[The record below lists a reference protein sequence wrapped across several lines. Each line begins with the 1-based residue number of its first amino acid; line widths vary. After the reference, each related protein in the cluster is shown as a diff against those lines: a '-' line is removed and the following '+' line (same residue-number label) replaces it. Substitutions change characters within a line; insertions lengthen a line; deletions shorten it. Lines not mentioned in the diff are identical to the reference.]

1 MNLPSRLRFSRRSVL
16 YLGSGLLGSLGLG
29 SLPLRPAVA
38 EEETGGTETHGLST
52 FGDLALP
59 ADFPHFAYVDP
70 QAPKGGQILLQPG
83 GGGPN
88 SNASTFDTLNVYILK
103 GDGAAGMGAIFDS
116 LMAANSDEPD
126 SLYGLVASKVRISA
140 DKNLYRFFLRKE
152 ARFHDGTPLTAH
164 DVAFSLGILKS
175 QGHPVIRQSLRDFD
189 SAEAEADDVLL
200 VRLKPGHMREAAL
213 TVAGQPIFSAAYYA
227 KQPFNETTLESPLGS
242 GAYKVGDF
250 DPGHFISFTRVADYW
265 GKDLPVNL
273 GQNNFTTIRF
283 EYFGDRKVAFEA
295 FKAAVYTFREEFT
308 SAVWS
313 TGYDFPAV
321 KDGRVKR
328 ETLPDELPLGTQAWF
343 LNVRRDKF
351 KDIRIRQALG
361 FAFDFEW
368 TNKFIMYS
376 LYRRTVSYFQ
386 NSPMAASGKPSPEEL
401 QILEPFRKQVLPT
414 VFDDAYVPPV
424 SDGSGEDRGLLRQA
438 NDLLLAGGCKR
449 QDSSLLLPDGKPFE
463 IEFLDFDNGLEPHT
477 AAYIKNLNLL
487 GIAAR
492 FRVVDPSQYKERTDN
507 FDYDVVTSRFG
518 LGLTPGEAMREY
530 FGSEAANLPGSLNVS
545 GIADPVVDALDRP
558 GAHRRY
564 ARQAHVH
571 LPLHRPHPARRT
583 LLGSDVE
590 QAQSPCGLLGSFL
603 TPGAQ
608 REIRHRRRFDLVV
621 RHAKGRPHQS
631 AEPLRRQCS
640 PISPAAFC

>member
-29 SLPLRPAVA
+29 SLPPWPAVA
-38 EEETGGTETHGLST
+38 EEEAGGTETHGLST

-152 ARFHDGTPLTAH
+152 ARFHDSTPLTAH

-545 GIADPVVDALDRP
+545 GIADPVVDALIAQALIVDTRAKLTFICRCIDRILRAGHYWVP
-558 GAHRRY
+558 MWNKPNHLVAYWDLFSRPERSAKYDIGVASTWWY
-564 ARQAHVH
+564 DTQKAARIN
-571 LPLHRPHPARRT
+571 LPSH
-583 LLGSDVE
+583 
-590 QAQSPCGLLGSFL
+590 
-603 TPGAQ
+603 
-608 REIRHRRRFDLVV
+608 
-621 RHAKGRPHQS
+621 
-631 AEPLRRQCS
+631 
-640 PISPAAFC
+640 

>member
-545 GIADPVVDALDRP
+545 GIADPVVDALIAQALIVDTRAKLTFICRCIDRILRAGHYWVP
-558 GAHRRY
+558 MWNKPNHLVAYWDLFSRPERSAKYDIGVASTWWY
-564 ARQAHVH
+564 DTQKAARIN
-571 LPLHRPHPARRT
+571 LPSH
-583 LLGSDVE
+583 
-590 QAQSPCGLLGSFL
+590 
-603 TPGAQ
+603 
-608 REIRHRRRFDLVV
+608 
-621 RHAKGRPHQS
+621 
-631 AEPLRRQCS
+631 
-640 PISPAAFC
+640 